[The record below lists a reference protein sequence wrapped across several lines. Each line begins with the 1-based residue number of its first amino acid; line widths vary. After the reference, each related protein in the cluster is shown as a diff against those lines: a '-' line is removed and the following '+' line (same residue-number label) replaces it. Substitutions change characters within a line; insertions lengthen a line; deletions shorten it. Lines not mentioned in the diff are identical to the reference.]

1 MIHTVPTLH
10 AHLEHGGPDGGPPI
24 RWDFSTNANPLPQP
38 PALLAAVAQAD
49 RTRYPDPHY
58 SSLRHTLAHAWSLD
72 PTRVLP
78 TAGSSEAIRRLTLAA
93 HLQGL
98 GTVWLPEP
106 GYGDYR
112 AAAEALGLAVRPY
125 ADGETLLAGLVQAG
139 PSAHAALVWL
149 NEPCNPTGAS
159 LPAAFWP
166 TLHSLVAEGAC
177 VVGLDRAYE
186 PLRLQGS
193 DPIPAE
199 TAALCWQLWSPNKA
213 LGLTGVRAGVV
224 LAPGEGHLSAPTPMV
239 AQRVRQAMHSLA
251 PSWVLSAEGVA
262 LLQAWW
268 WPETQAWLAHS
279 RSTLR
284 TWLHAQR
291 TLLSALGWVHQ
302 ASCTPFGLSRPAAL
316 SPADM
321 AVALAHLRAQG
332 IKLRDTTSLG
342 LPGWWRLG
350 TLSPEAQAALR
361 AAWLSR
367 PSAVCL
373 DTLSVSHKASA

>member
-1 MIHTVPTLH
+1 MSLTAPALHTPV
-10 AHLEHGGPDGGPPI
+10 EHGGPDGGPPI

-38 PALLAAVAQAD
+38 PALLAALAQAD

-58 SSLRHTLAHAWSLD
+58 RALRHTLAPAWSLD
-72 PTRVLP
+72 PARVLP

-93 HLQGL
+93 RLQGL
-98 GTVWLPEP
+98 TTVWLPEP

-112 AAAEALGLAVRPY
+112 AAAEALGLAVRSY
-125 ADGETLLAGLVQAG
+125 ANGESLLSGLVQAR
-139 PSAHAALVWL
+139 SAAHVALVWL

-159 LPAAFWP
+159 LPAPFWQ
-166 TLHSLVAEGAC
+166 TLHRLVADGAC

-186 PLRLQGS
+186 PLRLQGR

-224 LAPGEGHLSAPTPMV
+224 VAPDTARGLV
-239 AQRVRQAMHSLA
+239 QQAMHSLA

-262 LLQAWW
+262 LLQAWCG
-268 WPETQAWLAHS
+268 PETQAWLAHS
-279 RSTLR
+279 RRTLR
-284 TWLHAQR
+284 TWMHAQR

-316 SPADM
+316 GPADM
-321 AVALAHLRAQG
+321 ALALAHLRTQG
-332 IKLRDTTSLG
+332 IRLRDTTSMG
-342 LPGWWRLG
+342 LTGWWRLA
-350 TLSPEAQAALR
+350 TLSPAAQADLA
-361 AAWLSR
+361 AAWLSCPVAAPR
-367 PSAVCL
+367 APLFAPQE
-373 DTLSVSHKASA
+373 ASA